1 MTEYENLLSPFQIGT
16 MTLRNRIVSTPHNTH
31 YPRDGYIT
39 EDYIR
44 YYSEKARGGAG
55 LLQGF
60 GSMSVHPTSPYQ
72 DWGNL
77 KNWDDSSLPTF
88 EKFAAEMHSHGAKVM
103 AQLTHRGRRGNST
116 ISEQAMVSASSVP
129 ETVNRF
135 TPRPLKRDEI
145 KDVVRGYASAALRL
159 KRAGFDG
166 AEISAFARHLIDQ
179 FWSPQV
185 NVRTDEYG
193 GSFENRMRFGVE
205 VVRAAREA
213 VGNDFVLGLR
223 VSGDELLAG
232 GRRIDGTKEIVA
244 YMDALGCLDYF
255 SVSGAT
261 GEPVSIGQKVIPSFD
276 APQAVYRQYAVDLRT
291 VTDKPILLAGRIQEP
306 EVADQLIAE
315 GVSDLVGMTRA
326 LIADPHLPNKLWGTN
341 KASVKPCV
349 AMQQGCIGRGAM
361 GLYTGCTHNPVIGR
375 ENELAD
381 VTPTHEGRRVLI
393 IGGGPGG
400 LESARIAAE
409 RGHQVV
415 LVEAKPALGGRV
427 AISAKAPLRPGWGRS
442 IDWLVHEA
450 KRHGAELI
458 TGMRMSAD
466 DVQKYRADVVIV
478 ATGSTPFMPDIAD
491 VNDARVLSVTDML
504 DNMPTIADASECLVV
519 DLTGNVEGS
528 LAAHALASAGH
539 RVTIVTPDHLL
550 AETEEKST
558 REPAYEALHA
568 LGVDIK
574 TDLRAERVDPFAD
587 GVTVEFRHVY
597 TDAKQILG
605 KYSLVVFSAGAR
617 PHDVLSEA
625 IESLGIETHVVGD
638 AVAPRGIHDAML
650 EGTRVGRRI

>member
-1 MTEYENLLSPFQIGT
+1 MSEYENLLSPFQIGA

-44 YYSEKARGGAG
+44 YYSEKARGGVG

-77 KNWDDSSLPTF
+77 KNWDDSSLPMF

-116 ISEQAMVSASSVP
+116 ISEQALVSASSVP

-135 TPRPLKRDEI
+135 TPRPLKKHEI
-145 KDVVRGYASAALRL
+145 KDVVQGYANAALRL

-213 VGNDFVLGLR
+213 VGSDFVLGLR
-223 VSGDELLAG
+223 VSGDELLVG
-232 GRRIDGTKEIVA
+232 GRRIDGTQEIVA

-276 APQAVYRQYAVDLRT
+276 APQAVYRQYAVDLKK

-306 EVADQLIAE
+306 EIADQLIAD
-315 GVSDLVGMTRA
+315 GVCDLAGMTRA

-341 KASVKPCV
+341 KTSIKPCV

-381 VTPTHEGRRVLI
+381 VTLSRENRRVLV

-400 LESARIAAE
+400 LEAARIAAE
-409 RGHQVV
+409 RGHSVV
-415 LVEAKPALGGRV
+415 LAEAKPDLGGRV

-450 KRHGAELI
+450 KRHGVEII
-458 TGMRMSAD
+458 TGARMTVA
-466 DVQKYRADVVIV
+466 DVQKHGADAVIV

-491 VNDARVLSVTDML
+491 VNDARVISVTDML
-504 DNMPTIADASECLVV
+504 EDMPNIPAASDCLVI

-528 LAAHALASAGH
+528 LGAHALASAGH
-539 RVTIVTPDHLL
+539 SVTIATPDHLL
-550 AETEEKST
+550 AEIEEKST

-568 LGVDIK
+568 FGVDIK
-574 TDLRAERVDPFAD
+574 TDLRAERVECSGE
-587 GVTVEFRHVY
+587 GVTVAFRHVY
-597 TDAKQILG
+597 TNAEQILG
-605 KYSLVVFSAGAR
+605 KYALVAFSAGAR
-617 PHDVLSEA
+617 PHDMLSESL
-625 IESLGIETHVVGD
+625 EDLGIETHVVGD
-638 AVAPRGIHDAML
+638 AVAPRGIQDAML
-650 EGTRVGRRI
+650 EGTRVARRI